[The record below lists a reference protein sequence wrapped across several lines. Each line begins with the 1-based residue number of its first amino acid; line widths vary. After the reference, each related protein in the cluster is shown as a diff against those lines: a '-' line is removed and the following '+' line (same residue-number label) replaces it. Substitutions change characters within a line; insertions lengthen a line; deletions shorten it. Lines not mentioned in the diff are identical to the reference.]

1 MEVDNTVFGSKAE
14 DADNSEEK
22 FSFSNRNKDISKDS
36 IDKSAKEFAEFMISV
51 SADTPDLTDEEINSG
66 VVKILEKSFPAEEEN
81 QPLKNNKFRKI
92 TLRVLFV
99 AALLSAIAF
108 SSVCVIGNSNDISI
122 ENGFMTFARDTIK
135 ITFFGEEKEEYIS
148 VDSLLR
154 SLEENGYGDILFPE
168 EFVVK
173 SDIYKA
179 DAPVYNSDVVND
191 LTFDIYNDTMKST
204 FLVSKH
210 ERQRPRTFL
219 DLKNAKTEIINGM
232 NVYVLEFESGMSL
245 EFISGEYQY
254 YITSDMSY
262 DDMIS
267 LTESMKSVKDIK

>member
-14 DADNSEEK
+14 DAVNSEEK

-66 VVKILEKSFPAEEEN
+66 VAKILEKSFPVEEEN

-135 ITFFGEEKEEYIS
+135 ITFFGEEKEKYIS

-168 EFVVK
+168 EFVVRSNEYKVSVPDYK
-173 SDIYKA
+173 SDI
-179 DAPVYNSDVVND
+179 VND

-204 FLVSKH
+204 FLVYKYGK
-210 ERQRPRTFL
+210 QRPITFL

-232 NVYVLEFESGMSL
+232 NIYVLEFESGTSL
-245 EFISGEYQY
+245 EFISEEYQY